1 MQLYAIL
8 IQQKSHYVF
17 PAQNKTKH
25 CPGENS
31 LSSGIIEF
39 PFIYPQILPQNGTGS
54 THGNGGSCGQ
64 LPLAPPG
71 AVIIN
76 GHAPPHSPLGHEP
89 PSETH
94 CAVCLKWT
102 PNRLM
107 NGGTVED
114 KSASW
119 QHAVAVDMKDIIFM
133 HCHQVPYYVHR
144 DPALQG
150 DQAGPLPGLS

>member
-8 IQQKSHYVF
+8 ILQV
-17 PAQNKTKH
+17 TV
-25 CPGENS
+25 
-31 LSSGIIEF
+31 IIER
-39 PFIYPQILPQNGTGS
+39 PSIYPQILPQNGTGS

-133 HCHQVPYYVHR
+133 HCHQVPSIVPK
-144 DPALQG
+144 DPPLQG
-150 DQAGPLPGLS
+150 DLAGP